1 VTIITPAS
9 GVQRRIFVTKGPE
22 PIECK
27 IRVTEGSR
35 MRAYQNN
42 MFVMEFSA
50 PARFESLQV
59 ELLQS
64 EQYEISSPNPITVEG
79 FEKGPRKGIFVIRPD
94 NAGTITLNFKIGD
107 SVKTFYASAL
117 TENPYV
123 FGEPIKDEHLFFGR
137 VAELSEIHRGVTK
150 RNKQNFLITAPRR
163 AGKTSLLVQL
173 KTRLQYPF
181 ISLLLTP
188 EKTGHEHYQMFR
200 SILLHL
206 REEMQESLG
215 EEPPALSWDVKAATH
230 DTSIDLFNFHFERD
244 LRRHLV
250 WLAKTSDEARAIL
263 LLDEATFLLADSS
276 PEKTAYDSRQQFLRH
291 LLQSHERIACVLAG
305 TPQILKM
312 TSVTSP
318 LYNIFSGIKLKGF
331 SREETQMLIREPA
344 QQVNVRFED
353 DAVAKIIEYGGCSPY
368 YTQALCSLSLEHMYD
383 AMPMPIAPD
392 EMLTVTVPHVDAAI
406 CRIIDTIDYGLQSV
420 WDGLEPDEREILK
433 SMAASESV
441 MIDQHNRDVIARLSD
456 MNLVTVNEA
465 TQFASIQARLDEAW
479 IRQQGV

>member
-1 VTIITPAS
+1 MTD
-9 GVQRRIFVTKGPE
+9 KPE
-22 PIECK
+22 AIGCK
-27 IRVTEGSR
+27 IHITEGSR

-42 MFVMEFSA
+42 MLVMEFSA
-50 PARFESLQV
+50 PGRAEPLRV

-64 EQYEISSPNPITVEG
+64 EQYEISSPNPITVED
-79 FEKGPRKGIFVIRPD
+79 FKKGPRKGIFVIRPS
-94 NAGTITLNFKIGD
+94 NAGTITLNFRAGE
-107 SVKTFYASAL
+107 SVKTFYVSAL

-123 FGEPIKDEHLFFGR
+123 FGEPIKDVHLFFGR

-163 AGKTSLLVQL
+163 AGKTSLLFQL
-173 KTRLQYPF
+173 KARLQYPF
-181 ISLLLTP
+181 VSLLLSP

-206 REEMQESLG
+206 REEVQEALG
-215 EEPPALSWDVKAATH
+215 EEPPSLSWDVKTATRE
-230 DTSIDLFNFHFERD
+230 TSIDLFNFHFERD
-244 LRRHLV
+244 LKKHLD
-250 WLAKTSDEARAIL
+250 WLAKMSDEARVIL

-276 PEKTAYDSRQQFLRH
+276 PEETTHNSRQQFLRH

-331 SREETQMLIREPA
+331 SREETQMLIREPG

-383 AMPMPIAPD
+383 TMPMPIAPD
-392 EMLTVTVPHVDAAI
+392 EMLTVTVPYVDAAI

-420 WDGLEPDEREILK
+420 WDGLEPDERDTLK
-433 SMAASESV
+433 SIAASESV
-441 MIDQHNRDVIARLSD
+441 MIDQHNRDVIARLAD

-465 TQFASIQARLDEAW
+465 TQFASIKAKLDEAW
-479 IRQQGV
+479 IRQRGV